1 MCPGPEGHIVGEP
14 WGEVQGGAEGEFGG
28 AGGVWGCR
36 GGAERSPQSGQ
47 SRALQAGHQ
56 AVAGAPEGQEAAE
69 EARSLPNVP

>member
-1 MCPGPEGHIVGEP
+1 M
-14 WGEVQGGAEGEFGG
+14 QKGEFAG

-47 SRALQAGHQ
+47 SRALQVGHQ

-69 EARSLPNVP
+69 EARSLPDVP